1 MTFDTKVG
9 KQEQDQRTYDNTA
22 EARRVILL
30 NSSGNANDSDNP
42 LFVHGAGET
51 STLNS
56 HAEFLLANVTFTGT
70 AEDIKNESVIIVTV
84 KSDKASATDGLSIQ
98 WSPDGINWDG
108 SDVFTIPAATQKTFT
123 FQPVN
128 RYFRVVYTNGGDDQT
143 YFRLQ
148 TQLKSSY
155 IKPSSHRIQD
165 AIIDEDDAELVTNV
179 NKAKKPDGTFVNI
192 GATASGNLRV
202 TDVENGLAIVKGD
215 VSNTTFVHKFGNA
228 PDFDTGDGTIDVWD
242 GANDAGLD
250 EMVYTYSTSAAI
262 DTLSSSDNS
271 DTVDIEVQGL
281 DANYDLVI
289 QTKTLQGQTQVTLDT
304 PLIRVFRLKNVSS
317 TDVGGQV
324 YCFEQT
330 ADAGGDGIPDDTT
343 KVRAIMN
350 NGNNQ
355 TLMAIYTIPA
365 GKTGYM
371 RSFFAGTAGA
381 KKTTN
386 YVIDLYA
393 RPFGQVFQLKH
404 KSALADTGT
413 TYWNHMYA
421 EPEVFTEK
429 TDIVIRAQV
438 TEAAITLASVSA
450 GFDIVLVD
458 N

>member
-1 MTFDTKVG
+1 MTFTIC
-9 KQEQDQRTYDNTA
+9 DNSKTA
-22 EARRVILL
+22 SFFIEE
-30 NSSGNANDSDNP
+30 S
-42 LFVHGAGET
+42 
-51 STLNS
+51 
-56 HAEFLLANVTFTGT
+56 LAN
-70 AEDIKNESVIIVTV
+70 
-84 KSDKASATDGLSIQ
+84 
-98 WSPDGINWDG
+98 
-108 SDVFTIPAATQKTFT
+108 
-123 FQPVN
+123 
-128 RYFRVVYTNGGDDQT
+128 
-143 YFRLQ
+143 
-148 TQLKSSY
+148 
-155 IKPSSHRIQD
+155 
-165 AIIDEDDAELVTNV
+165 
-179 NKAKKPDGTFVNI
+179 
-192 GATASGNLRV
+192 
-202 TDVENGLAIVKGD
+202 LAI
-215 VSNTTFVHKFGNA
+215 HKFGHNT
-228 PDFDTGDGTIDVWD
+228 DIDTASTPETIWGGGGDYTGQNTSVATTIDVISDSTDDD
-242 GANDAGLD
+242 GGGIGAL
-250 EMVYTYSTSAAI
+250 
-262 DTLSSSDNS
+262 
-271 DTVDIEVQGL
+271 TVLVQGL

-289 QTKTLQGQTQVTLDT
+289 QTKTLQGQTQITLDT